1 MSVLARSILSA
12 LGLGQTVHGFNHAGK
27 TFTANSYG
35 NAGRY
40 KFLFHVYFDINTTVT
55 SVDPRNLSYMV
66 KNVELPKFT
75 VATKEMNQY
84 NRKRYIQTEI
94 KYNPVSIVFHDDND
108 AQIRDLWRAYY
119 NYYYMDGRYNTNV
132 YAYNDVYSERLRNN
146 WGNNAG
152 SYDPFFRSIQIYS
165 LHASYAE
172 KITLFNP
179 LINSWNHDRH
189 DYGDGTNLL
198 ENTMSVNYEG
208 VKYETGTYQGIPG
221 FGDIAFYDTNPSDLG
236 GINIGRIIDS
246 IGNLVDAT
254 SDFID
259 ANRQGVSRAVVTDQ
273 LNAIDRND
281 INSDRTVLYPESII
295 TATTTPVDFAQ
306 PYEFPVLPSDAL
318 PYAEIS
324 IDRPISPPLQ
334 SEGQTLT
341 DAREN
346 IGIFLENTWERS
358 LEEKGY
364 AVENINAAQNYI
376 NQSIDNGQSE
386 LNNRASAQAAA
397 ERWLNKP
404 ATNVDVSPFIASP
417 PNFPIS
423 IVGTSVVEPSLNSNT
438 WQNQL
443 KTKGYNDYQ
452 IQYASNKLSSIKLS
466 PGTDVTNAAENLIAT
481 MK

>member
-40 KFLFHVYFDINTTVT
+40 KFLFHVYFDINSTVT

-259 ANRQGVSRAVVTDQ
+259 ANNQGVSQQIITDQ

-281 INSDRTVLYPESII
+281 INSDRTVIYPESII
-295 TATTTPVDFAQ
+295 TASTTPVDFAQ
-306 PYEFPVLPSDAL
+306 PYEFPVLPSEAL
-318 PYAEIS
+318 PYAEVS
-324 IDRPISPPLQ
+324 IDRPRCPPLQ

-346 IGIFLENTWERS
+346 IGIFSENTWERS

-376 NQSIDNGQSE
+376 NQSITDGQSG
-386 LNNRASAQAAA
+386 LNDRSLAQAEA

-404 ATNVDVSPFIASP
+404 AVNVSVSPYIAAP
-417 PNFPIS
+417 TNYPIS
-423 IVGTSVVEPSLNSNT
+423 IAGTSVVEPSLNSNT

-452 IQYASNKLSSIKLS
+452 IQYASDRLATIKLSS
-466 PGTDVTNAAENLIAT
+466 GTDVTNAAENLIAT